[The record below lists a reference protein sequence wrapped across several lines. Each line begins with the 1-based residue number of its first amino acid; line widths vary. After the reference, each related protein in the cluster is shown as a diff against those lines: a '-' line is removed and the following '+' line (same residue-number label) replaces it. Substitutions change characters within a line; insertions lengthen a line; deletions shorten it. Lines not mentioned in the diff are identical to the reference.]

1 MSVDHVFKPNHP
13 CAPAAQAQAAI
24 DSIAAETPSNPLLPL
39 GAMLLA
45 GSLGSTALAQPAA
58 PAPAASAPAAQQA
71 PAEAAGTLPA
81 VTVRDSAQDDGS
93 TTSKTQ
99 LRATR
104 TEIGKGNQALRDI
117 PQSVTV
123 MTEKLM
129 QDRNLDDF
137 REVLRTTAGVTF
149 LAGETGEEDVRLRG
163 FSLGTAGDIYRDGLR
178 DAPLIERDTFND
190 DRVEVIK
197 GSASMLFGKGSTG
210 GVVNQVS
217 KQPFLMTQHE
227 ASVTIG
233 NGNEKRVHGDFNWHT
248 GQDAA
253 LRLNLMGHDADNWG
267 ARQRKVGI
275 APTFRWGI
283 GTRNEFSVGLYHLD
297 VDGRSS
303 YNHPWFIRDGRIVPT
318 LPARNFYG
326 LDSDK
331 QNSSSTFVTL
341 GHTHRFADGGQLKT
355 QLRHGRYERDLW
367 ASVIR
372 FGTTAG
378 ERTTIDNW
386 GPNTIITRSPK
397 GRIGRSDLTQLQSD
411 YSNSFDWGGRKHA
424 VLVGVDFYYDDARR
438 NNNFAGPASGLTTT
452 VGQPNNGDWRA
463 DPRGAPAYNTFDA
476 RNIGVYVQ
484 DTVSLTDTLKLV
496 AGLRFDHFKGSYDT
510 VATTAA
516 NGTVTPGYS
525 FSKTESLWSP
535 RVGLLWQPSD
545 TASYY
550 VSYGTSYNTSGDA
563 YQFTPSSPNQALA
576 NTPAEKSRNLEIGG
590 KWELFDQRLSVG
602 TALFYSEKYNERNQD
617 PDSAA
622 QQFLL
627 SGKRHAAGMEF
638 NAAGR
643 ITPKWEMFWN
653 HTWIPVA
660 KISRSNQQLAASGG
674 GAQVQGDRPGLTPRH
689 SGSVWSTYRV
699 FPKLRL
705 GLGANYRSSQ
715 SPEGSRAVKAAG
727 FVTFD
732 AMAEYSFTEMTT
744 LKLNVTNLT
753 DKLYADTLYRGF
765 YGPGQPRRVQ
775 LTLKHLF

>member
-1 MSVDHVFKPNHP
+1 
-13 CAPAAQAQAAI
+13 
-24 DSIAAETPSNPLLPL
+24 
-39 GAMLLA
+39 MLLA

-71 PAEAAGTLPA
+71 PAEAAGTLPD

-129 QDRNLDDF
+129 SDRNLDDF

-217 KQPFLMTQHE
+217 KQPFLMNQHE
-227 ASVTIG
+227 ASVTLG
-233 NGNEKRVHGDFNWHT
+233 SGNEKRVHGDFNWHT

-424 VLVGVDFYYDDARR
+424 VLAGVDFYYDDARR

-510 VATTAA
+510 VTTTAA

-535 RVGLLWQPSD
+535 RVGLLWQPSE
-545 TASYY
+545 TSSYY

-563 YQFTPSSPNQALA
+563 YQFTPASPNQTLA

-775 LTLKHLF
+775 LTLKHQF